1 MAKLK
6 IIARFFATFLHLTA
20 ISVVGSPGTRALLTA
35 LIPQPK
41 QFNGNVAP
49 VTQLYRSRAIPG

>member
-1 MAKLK
+1 MTKLK
-6 IIARFFATFLHLTA
+6 IIARFFVTFLHLTA

-35 LIPQPK
+35 LIPQLS
-41 QFNGNVAP
+41 QFNGNAP